1 MDTRHWC
8 RFVGTLRKVSANR
21 AALHLFLRV
30 FIVITAMERTFCL
43 VLLCSVW
50 FVYLGAVLCGIGASL
65 FWAAEGAIAVGY
77 PSEAQRGR
85 MVGIWLAIRNIGPL
99 ISGII
104 SVVLN
109 TGGSGVG
116 KVSYT
121 TYYALIAI
129 QCLGLPVSLLL
140 SPPDKVIRP
149 DGTRIPHLKRSRTSI
164 KREIVSVWHIIKAPQ
179 FALLIPIF
187 IAGTWG
193 SVYQSNY
200 LTAYFSVRAR
210 ALASL
215 LTAIVQLAADFI
227 FAFFSDYRGF
237 GNQRRRTQILWVGFA
252 VGITGL
258 WIWQIVTEVF
268 FTRTNATVD
277 WNGSSSSF
285 NNAMAVL
292 ILWKYVSPLTIR
304 FFYEAQLGFVYWI
317 LGTYPHSDGT
327 MERAVG
333 LLRTF
338 ESIGTCMSY
347 VVGTTHWANLNQ
359 CILSASLWA
368 LCLIP
373 TTLAVQR
380 VPSTKIELSD
390 EQLAEMTQA
399 PTGDTS
405 RTDSRMLWEKE
416 ASALSDMNDFET
428 LPTLS
433 HGNSK

>member
-1 MDTRHWC
+1 
-8 RFVGTLRKVSANR
+8 
-21 AALHLFLRV
+21 
-30 FIVITAMERTFCL
+30 MERTFCL

-268 FTRTNATVD
+268 FTRTNATVT
-277 WNGSSSSF
+277 G
-285 NNAMAVL
+285 M
-292 ILWKYVSPLTIR
+292 
-304 FFYEAQLGFVYWI
+304 EA
-317 LGTYPHSDGT
+317 
-327 MERAVG
+327 RAV
-333 LLRTF
+333 
-338 ESIGTCMSY
+338 
-347 VVGTTHWANLNQ
+347 
-359 CILSASLWA
+359 
-368 LCLIP
+368 
-373 TTLAVQR
+373 
-380 VPSTKIELSD
+380 ST
-390 EQLAEMTQA
+390 
-399 PTGDTS
+399 
-405 RTDSRMLWEKE
+405 MLWPY
-416 ASALSDMNDFET
+416 SFFGSMY
-428 LPTLS
+428 PR
-433 HGNSK
+433 